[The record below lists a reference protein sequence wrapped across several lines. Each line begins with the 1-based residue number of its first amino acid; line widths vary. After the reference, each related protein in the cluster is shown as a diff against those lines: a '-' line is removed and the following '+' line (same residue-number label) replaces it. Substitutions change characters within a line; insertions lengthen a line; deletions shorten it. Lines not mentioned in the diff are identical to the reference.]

1 MFYVIQV
8 ETGRELQIA
17 GKLRGHGIKALVP
30 LESRS
35 IRSGGAW
42 TNREYVLFTG
52 YIFLDMKYNA
62 SNYYLV
68 KKTPGVVRF
77 LGDSRNPSRLSYLE
91 AEWISTLTGKDNAP
105 IEPTVVRKTGDKY
118 QVVSGVLGRFE
129 NRITKYDK
137 RQRRA
142 TFEITLC
149 GEKKEVQLSIMLEEE
164 TDNPAEAGADAPEYA
179 DRQILQE
186 AT

>member
-17 GKLRGHGIKALVP
+17 GILREHGIKALVP

-35 IRSGGAW
+35 IRSGGTW
-42 TNREYVLFTG
+42 TRREYVLFTG
-52 YIFLDMKYNA
+52 YIFLDMEYSA

-68 KKTPGVVRF
+68 RKIPGVLRF

-105 IEPTVVRKTGDKY
+105 IEPTIVRKAGDGY
-118 QVVSGVLGRFE
+118 QVVSGILERFE
-129 NRITKYDK
+129 NRIIKYDK

-149 GEKKEVQLSIMLEEE
+149 GEKKEVQLSIILEEE
-164 TDNPAEAGADAPEYA
+164 TDNLAEAGADAPESA
-179 DRQILQE
+179 GQQILQE